1 MAAGLRLVALGLW
14 VSVVIA
20 ACGSTP
26 EPAGHAGIRVTGTL
40 QVGTQVVEIR
50 NGAPGLQALVAWALD
65 RFAKA
70 GLAVP
75 TPRSVTFSPYE
86 RKQCHGYAG
95 LTTGP
100 GLRPITLCF
109 GEADACP
116 VRPCPPWA
124 ARTRQLVL
132 HELAHTWMSQHLDPQ
147 RRRRYLD
154 EVGMTW
160 WTEDAPWERRG
171 VERAAET
178 LVWALDGRSH
188 GLTRFGSPDPGEVTH
203 EFGVLTGRP
212 LPER

>member
-1 MAAGLRLVALGLW
+1 MSAGLRLVVVGLW

-26 EPAGHAGIRVTGTL
+26 GPAELGGARVTGTL
-40 QVGTQVVEIR
+40 QVGTDDVEIR
-50 NGAPGLQALVAWALD
+50 NGKPELQALVAWALD
-65 RFAKA
+65 RFVKA

-75 TPRSVTFSPYE
+75 TPRSIGFSPYE

-100 GLRPITLCF
+100 GLRHITLCF

-116 VRPCPPWA
+116 ARPCPPWA

-147 RRRRYLD
+147 RRQRYLD

-160 WTEDAPWERRG
+160 WSEGAPWERRG

-178 LVWALDGRSH
+178 LVWALDGRSCR
-188 GLTRFGSPDPGEVTH
+188 LPRFGSPDPERLTH

-212 LPER
+212 PPER